1 MEVKRVEHRTHPRS
15 RVVIRAEVRLTC
27 GVIVD
32 GALVNLSLSGLL
44 LETERMLPLD
54 CPVKVTLVHEGDSCE
69 HRIDCQG
76 TVSRLDPHGVAI
88 MFDEMCADSASR
100 MQHLLQLDDGIIEE
114 PVLSATFAGEYF

>member
-1 MEVKRVEHRTHPRS
+1 MEEKRVEHRTSPRS
-15 RVVIRAEVRLTC
+15 RVIVRAEVRLTC

-54 CPVKVTLVHEGDSCE
+54 CPVKVTLVHEGDSFE

-76 TVSRLDPHGVAI
+76 TVSRLDPHGVAV
-88 MFDEMCADSASR
+88 MFDELCAESTAR
-100 MQHLLQLDDGIIEE
+100 LHHLLQLDDGAIEE
-114 PVLSATFAGEYF
+114 SVLSAAFAGEYY